1 METEQGDGA
10 PAPPQ
15 APSSSTPAP
24 APLALTRSELE
35 RLADKVYRLMLAQTR
50 LARVRG
56 QRIGRGRG

>member
-1 METEQGDGA
+1 METEQGDGVPA
-10 PAPPQ
+10 PAE
-15 APSSSTPAP
+15 ALSSPTPTPAP
-24 APLALTRSELE
+24 LDLTRSEVE

>member
-1 METEQGDGA
+1 METEQGDGVPA
-10 PAPPQ
+10 PAE
-15 APSSSTPAP
+15 ALSSPTPTPAP
-24 APLALTRSELE
+24 LDLTRSELE